1 MVGLTTRYIC
11 GLGLLAAAASPAAAQ
26 EVPLEGA
33 LDAAAETPS
42 LSYDLEPGAADA
54 TAPGARVAASQGG
67 QEEEER
73 GFLQYGLL
81 DRLEWIPGTGEDA
94 YAWDLSGFLGGPTS
108 RVWVS
113 TSGDGTFGGAVDY
126 LELQA
131 LYSHLTHG
139 WDLQAGLRF
148 DARPHPQ
155 RYYATIGAQS
165 DLTDALWL
173 GGWLYLSNKSEVSA
187 RIAGQYNLGLTKR
200 LFLQPSF
207 ELDAYASDI
216 PELGIG
222 RGLSYGEAGLRMR
235 YELSPKF
242 APYLGVSAERLFGR
256 TSDMARTAGDEVDT
270 ESVVLGVRSEF

>member
-1 MVGLTTRYIC
+1 MAGWKLEFLCGFALLTA
-11 GLGLLAAAASPAAAQ
+11 LAAPAGAQ
-26 EVPLEGA
+26 SLPLEA
-33 LDAAAETPS
+33 AFDASEDADL
-42 LSYDLEPGAADA
+42 LSYALETEAADA
-54 TAPGARVAASQGG
+54 TAPAARTAAVE
-67 QEEEER
+67 QEQEPER

-81 DRLEWIPGTGEDA
+81 DRLEWIPGTGEDS
-94 YAWDLSGFLGGPTS
+94 YAWDLSGFLGGKKN
-108 RVWVS
+108 RVWVG
-113 TSGDGTFGGAVDY
+113 TSGDGTFGGALDY

-131 LYSHLTHG
+131 LYSHLVHG
-139 WDLQAGLRF
+139 WDVQAGLRF

-155 RYYATIGAQS
+155 RYYATVGAQS
-165 DLTDALWL
+165 DLTDELWL
-173 GGWLYLSNKSEVSA
+173 GAWLYLSNKSEVSA
-187 RIAGQYNLGLTKR
+187 RIAGQYNLPLTGA

-235 YELSPKF
+235 YELSAKF

-256 TSDMARTAGDEVDT
+256 TADMARDAGDEVGT